1 MSAPSSHETFAQRLR
16 ERLGA
21 SGVLDAELRA
31 AVTRA
36 GAGDV
41 VELEAPFG
49 ELARTIAEASYRVSD
64 GQVAA
69 VRDAVGSDK
78 AAFEVVMSACVGA
91 GLVRWDAATRAI
103 EEAMDAAD

>member
-1 MSAPSSHETFAQRLR
+1 MSAPSSHEILAERVR

-21 SGVLDAELRA
+21 SGILDAELRA

-36 GAGDV
+36 GAGEP
-41 VELEAPFG
+41 VEWEAPFG
-49 ELARTIAEASYRVSD
+49 ELARTISEASYRVSD
-64 GQVAA
+64 DQVAA

-91 GLVRWDAATRAI
+91 GLSRWDAATRAI
-103 EEAMDAAD
+103 EEAMDAAG